1 MRVRDLLDVPGLG
14 LRLLTD
20 VSGVDR
26 VIRHVYT
33 TDLPDPSRY
42 LTPGDLVLTGMIW
55 CREPGDADR
64 FVRALARAGAGV
76 LGAGEA
82 LGEVK
87 PEVIEAC
94 ARHGITLLA
103 VPAETSFAVVTDE
116 VGRRLNGDRATEMT
130 RVLGRRRLLLSA
142 VAEGAGLDA
151 MFRLMGREIGAECWL
166 LTATGRVVGGTGPS
180 LPAPLA
186 LRLAGEYLRADRL
199 PATVR
204 VSGPQVPVAGDGKY
218 SLYGVGGEPR
228 ITSWFLACAGHEHD
242 WAHELRESVAELAA
256 DAALERARLDAGR
269 AGDRKLA
276 EAIVTMLAS
285 EGGEGAAPAEIAS
298 LMRAAG
304 LPPEGRYL
312 VAAMN
317 AEADR
322 MTGPNV
328 DRWRSDLAEELA
340 VPPVAGTA
348 EGPELGPEIGTVVAS
363 LGDQIVM
370 LVPLPREGLGG
381 DRGGRPSRSQQLPAE
396 PGPGA
401 LEGPESPEVPR
412 GGAGQA
418 AHALATRL
426 RAAQPVLESD
436 RSRIRLTVGVSA
448 PAEGVT
454 ALAGALHEAR
464 SALRLAAIRA
474 PAAGPAPASAVSVVT
489 SDEVASHELLL
500 ASVPAS
506 VLRSFRERLLG
517 PLLAYDERHRAELLP
532 TLREFLAC
540 SGSWNACA
548 ATMYVHVN
556 TVRYRI
562 RRIEELTGRDL
573 SRLDD
578 QVDFFLALRIR

>member
-1 MRVRDLLDVPGLG
+1 MVREKGSSAGGDPLRVRDLLDVPGLG

-33 TDLPDPSRY
+33 TDLPDPTRY

-87 PEVIEAC
+87 PEVIQAC
-94 ARHGITLLA
+94 GRHGITLLA
-103 VPAETSFAVVTDE
+103 VPAETSFAVVTEE
-116 VGRRLNGDRATEMT
+116 VGRRLNGDRATAMT

-151 MFRLMGREIGAECWL
+151 MFRLMGREVGAECWL
-166 LTATGRVVGGTGPS
+166 LTATGRLVGGTGPS
-180 LPAPLA
+180 LPEPLA
-186 LRLAGEYLRADRL
+186 LRLAGEYLKADRL
-199 PATVR
+199 PATTK
-204 VSGPQVPVAGDGKY
+204 VSGPQALPAGDGKY
-218 SLYGVGGEPR
+218 SLFAVGGEPR
-228 ITSWFLACAGHEHD
+228 ITSWFLACAGDEQD
-242 WAHELRESVAELAA
+242 WDPLTHELRESVAELAA

-276 EAIVTMLAS
+276 EAIITMLAA
-285 EGGEGAAPAEIAS
+285 EGGDGPGIGVTPAEIAS

-304 LPPEGRYL
+304 MPPEGRYL
-312 VAAMN
+312 VAAMS

-322 MTGPNV
+322 MTGPNAE
-328 DRWRSDLAEELA
+328 RWRCDLAGELA
-340 VPPVAGTA
+340 ISYA
-348 EGPELGPEIGTVVAS
+348 EGAVVAAA
-363 LGDQIVM
+363 GDQIVT
-370 LVPLPREGLGG
+370 LIPLPAG
-381 DRGGRPSRSQQLPAE
+381 PSD
-396 PGPGA
+396 
-401 LEGPESPEVPR
+401 SP
-412 GGAGQA
+412 A
-418 AHALATRL
+418 AHAFAARL
-426 RAAQPVLESD
+426 RDAQPVLESD
-436 RSRIRLTVGVSA
+436 RSRIRLTAGISA

-454 ALAGALHEAR
+454 ALAGALHEAQ
-464 SALRLAAIRA
+464 SARRLAAIRA
-474 PAAGPAPASAVSVVT
+474 AAAAPAPVPAVCVVT

-500 ASVPAS
+500 ASVPGS
-506 VLRSFRERLLG
+506 VLRSFRDRLLG

-548 ATMYVHVN
+548 ARMYVHVN

-573 SRLDD
+573 SCLDD

>member
-1 MRVRDLLDVPGLG
+1 MRVRDVLDLPGLG

-42 LTPGDLVLTGMIW
+42 LTPDDLVLTGMIW

-87 PEVIEAC
+87 PELIQAC
-94 ARHGITLLA
+94 GRHGIALLA
-103 VPAETSFAVVTDE
+103 VPAETSFAAVTEE
-116 VGRRLNGDRATEMT
+116 VGHRLNGDRATAMT

-180 LPAPLA
+180 LAEPLA
-186 LRLAGEYLRADRL
+186 LRLAGEHLKADRL
-199 PATVR
+199 PAMVK
-204 VSGPQVPVAGDGKY
+204 VSGPQIPAAGDQKY
-218 SLYGVGGEPR
+218 SLFAVGGEPR
-228 ITSWFLACAGHEHD
+228 ITGWFLACAGYEQE

-269 AGDRKLA
+269 AGGRKLA
-276 EAIVTMLAS
+276 EAIVTALAA
-285 EGGEGAAPAEIAS
+285 EGGEGAAPTEIAS

-304 LPPEGRYL
+304 IPPEGRYL
-312 VAAMN
+312 VAAMTAEGDRMAGPN
-317 AEADR
+317 AE
-322 MTGPNV
+322 
-328 DRWRSDLAEELA
+328 RWRCDLAEELA
-340 VPPVAGTA
+340 VPSVAGPQMGPEMGPEMDRA
-348 EGPELGPEIGTVVAS
+348 EGPVVAA
-363 LGDQIVM
+363 LGDQVVTLI
-370 LVPLPREGLGG
+370 PLPAG
-381 DRGGRPSRSQQLPAE
+381 
-396 PGPGA
+396 PGPGPA
-401 LEGPESPEVPR
+401 AGPDAQDVPR
-412 GGAGQA
+412 AGAGPA
-418 AHALATRL
+418 AHAFAARL
-426 RAAQPVLESD
+426 RDAQPVLESD
-436 RSRIRLTVGVSA
+436 RSRIRLTVGISA
-448 PAEGVT
+448 PAEGVA
-454 ALAGALHEAR
+454 ALAGALHEAQ
-464 SALRLAAIRA
+464 SARRLATIRA
-474 PAAGPAPASAVSVVT
+474 AAAPAPVPAVCVVT
-489 SDEVASHELLL
+489 SDEVASYELLL
-500 ASVPAS
+500 ASVPGS
-506 VLRSFRERLLG
+506 VLRSFRDRLLG

-548 ATMYVHVN
+548 ARMYVHVN

-573 SRLDD
+573 SCLDD
-578 QVDFFLALRIR
+578 QVDFFLAVRIR

>member
-1 MRVRDLLDVPGLG
+1 
-14 LRLLTD
+14 
-20 VSGVDR
+20 
-26 VIRHVYT
+26 
-33 TDLPDPSRY
+33 
-42 LTPGDLVLTGMIW
+42 
-55 CREPGDADR
+55 
-64 FVRALARAGAGV
+64 
-76 LGAGEA
+76 
-82 LGEVK
+82 
-87 PEVIEAC
+87 
-94 ARHGITLLA
+94 
-103 VPAETSFAVVTDE
+103 
-116 VGRRLNGDRATEMT
+116 
-130 RVLGRRRLLLSA
+130 
-142 VAEGAGLDA
+142 
-151 MFRLMGREIGAECWL
+151 MGREIGAECWL
-166 LTATGRVVGGTGPS
+166 LTATGRIVGGTGPS
-180 LPAPLA
+180 LPASLTV
-186 LRLAGEYLRADRL
+186 RLAGEYLRADRL

-204 VSGPQVPVAGDGKY
+204 VSGPQIPVAGDGKY
-218 SLYGVGGEPR
+218 SLFAVGGEPR

-276 EAIVTMLAS
+276 EVIVTMLAS

-304 LPPEGRYL
+304 LPPGGRYL
-312 VAAMN
+312 VAAMS

-322 MTGPNV
+322 MTGPNA
-328 DRWRSDLAEELA
+328 DRWRCDLAEELA
-340 VPPVAGTA
+340 VLPVQDPA
-348 EGPELGPEIGTVVAS
+348 EGRVEGRAEGIVVAP
-363 LGDQIVM
+363 LGDQIVT
-370 LVPLPREGLGG
+370 LVPLP
-381 DRGGRPSRSQQLPAE
+381 
-396 PGPGA
+396 PGPEA
-401 LEGPESPEVPR
+401 GPEALVGPQPQNSQDAPR
-412 GGAGQA
+412 VGADPAAQA
-418 AHALATRL
+418 FAARL
-426 RAAQPVLESD
+426 RDAQPILESD

-448 PAEGVT
+448 PAEGVA
-454 ALAGALHEAR
+454 ALVGALHEAQ
-464 SALRLAAIRA
+464 SAGRLAAIRA
-474 PAAGPAPASAVSVVT
+474 PAAGPAPSAVVSVVT

-500 ASVPAS
+500 ASVPGS

>member
-1 MRVRDLLDVPGLG
+1 MVREKGSSPGGDPLRVRDLLDVPGLG

-26 VIRHVYT
+26 VIQHVYT

-87 PEVIEAC
+87 PEVIQAC
-94 ARHGITLLA
+94 GQHGITLLA
-103 VPAETSFAVVTDE
+103 VPAETSFAVVTEE
-116 VGRRLNGDRATEMT
+116 VGRRLNGDRATAMT

-166 LTATGRVVGGTGPS
+166 LTATGRVVGGTAPS
-180 LPAPLA
+180 LPASLA
-186 LRLAGEYLRADRL
+186 VRLAGEYLRADRL

-204 VSGPQVPVAGDGKY
+204 VSGPQIPSAGDGKY
-218 SLYGVGGEPR
+218 SLFAVGGEPR
-228 ITSWFLACAGHEHD
+228 ITSWFLACGGHEHD

-276 EAIVTMLAS
+276 EVIVTMLAS

-312 VAAMN
+312 VAAMS

-322 MTGPNV
+322 MTGPNA
-328 DRWRSDLAEELA
+328 DRWRCDLAEELA
-340 VPPVAGTA
+340 VPPVQDPVEVPV
-348 EGPELGPEIGTVVAS
+348 EGRPEGIVVAP
-363 LGDQIVM
+363 LGDQIVT
-370 LVPLPREGLGG
+370 LVPLP
-381 DRGGRPSRSQQLPAE
+381 
-396 PGPGA
+396 PGPGPGPEA
-401 LEGPESPEVPR
+401 LEGRQSQNSQDAPR
-412 GGAGQA
+412 VGADPA
-418 AHALATRL
+418 AHAFAARL
-426 RAAQPVLESD
+426 RDAQPVLESD

-448 PAEGVT
+448 PAEGVA
-454 ALAGALHEAR
+454 ALAGALHEAQ
-464 SALRLAAIRA
+464 SACRLAAIRA
-474 PAAGPAPASAVSVVT
+474 PAAGPAPSAVVSVVT

-500 ASVPAS
+500 ASVPGS

>member
-1 MRVRDLLDVPGLG
+1 LRVRDLLDVPGLG

-55 CREPGDADR
+55 YREPGDADR
-64 FVRALARAGAGV
+64 FVRSLARSGVGV

-87 PEVIEAC
+87 PEVIQAC
-94 ARHGITLLA
+94 GQHGITLLA
-103 VPAETSFAVVTDE
+103 VPAETSFAAVTEE
-116 VGRRLNGDRATEMT
+116 VGRRLNGDRATAMT

-180 LPAPLA
+180 LAEPLA
-186 LRLAGEYLRADRL
+186 RRLAAEHLKADRL
-199 PATVR
+199 PAMVK
-204 VSGPQVPVAGDGKY
+204 VSGPQIPAAGDRKY
-218 SLYGVGGEPR
+218 SLFAVGGEPR
-228 ITSWFLACAGHEHD
+228 ITGWFLACAGYEQD

-276 EAIVTMLAS
+276 EAIVTMLAA

-304 LPPEGRYL
+304 MPPEGRYL
-312 VAAMN
+312 VAAMT

-322 MTGPNV
+322 MTGPNAE
-328 DRWRSDLAEELA
+328 RWGCDLVGELA
-340 VPPVAGTA
+340 VPPVEGSEMDQEMSRA
-348 EGPELGPEIGTVVAS
+348 EGPVVAA
-363 LGDQIVM
+363 LGDQIVTII
-370 LVPLPREGLGG
+370 PLPAR
-381 DRGGRPSRSQQLPAE
+381 
-396 PGPGA
+396 PGA
-401 LEGPESPEVPR
+401 GPDQGPDPQDAARASASP
-412 GGAGQA
+412 A
-418 AHALATRL
+418 AHAFAARL
-426 RAAQPVLESD
+426 RDAQPVLESD
-436 RSRIRLTVGVSA
+436 RSRIRLTAGISA
-448 PAEGVT
+448 PAEGVA
-454 ALAGALHEAR
+454 ALIGALHEAQ
-464 SALRLAAIRA
+464 SARRLATIRA
-474 PAAGPAPASAVSVVT
+474 AATPALVPAVCVVT

-500 ASVPAS
+500 ASVPDS
-506 VLRSFRERLLG
+506 VLRSFRDRLLG
-517 PLLAYDERHRAELLP
+517 PLLAYDQRHRAELLP

-548 ATMYVHVN
+548 ARMYVHVN

-573 SRLDD
+573 SCLDD